1 MSNIKSSNEV
11 ISISL
16 DDAYE
21 IIGGYKAADEKTV
34 AIAMEMLEK
43 ESLTSDF
50 ALQLLT
56 LYKSKMSLKDIDF
69 NNISDVQLEKGLD
82 KAIEFSRSEDDYIR
96 QIFSDNTNN
105 SLIINTKLIDTN
117 GDEAS
122 VQAAD
127 NGALLLARTA
137 TEEIKRKLITGQLD
151 SIDDAQK
158 ALNSQFA
165 SKYFD
170 LRSAA
175 LKDVSGAYIEDASD
189 AKKTVHILAKDISEK
204 FENDKQAIKELDKE
218 LEKRTEKSK
227 STGLKAKWRKFKTL
241 IVAGFMTIS
250 GASFMSS
257 CSNDS
262 KQDRKPTQQEV
273 VNTPLNMKKTK
284 VQPKTISLKQDTVKE
299 VAVVM
304 PTEYSD
310 SLGISHAAWL
320 STQDFD
326 NNSFTKQIDDST
338 TVQGYEFAYKRLTD
352 SVMKQHFN
360 GLTREQV
367 LNAHRYLRS
376 MYPNPE
382 NLASKGIDEA
392 TVEAAQKAKEFDQFL
407 NDCGDKIPENMDK
420 MFIDQIPGNLNIF
433 ATGIENPCDDG
444 KVQYKTLQSKV
455 KKDITWEEAVD
466 SVKTDTIPGFS
477 VADAEVIGERQ
488 NTVKEQQAINITERN
503 GNENLTDGKEVKKDV
518 PVEEA
523 NREVRGADKHNVL
536 VKEQADTT
544 KTSTITFAEA
554 QAIVLD
560 ASAKVSAQ
568 QDTVKADVSSA
579 SVEQGDTVSVKK
591 KKAANLRKEQAKK
604 EARVQKGALNDS
616 VSAPLFTKAATEI
629 VNTKEEAKADTTAS
643 LFTEVAAE
651 IINTSDTVKVSN
663 VQAKEVENTV
673 KEEAGSNQDPGTGG
687 TEEIILGTENVP
699 LGTPSA
705 FDTPERGGF
714 EGSGITKKA
723 DEHNRKILGDE
734 LYDLIVNGSPDKW
747 FNNGDIAEGL
757 SRRQWASVVAVM
769 VATGPHQATTQEI
782 LDAINC
788 QREIRAELFDKV
800 KADVDGIREN
810 RTRDG
815 WTYDKPVYVRKI
827 KNNGCEKKVTLDKI
841 RTENRKKTTASGPK
855 FPRFFK
861 VIKQFIPAFTMDEP
875 EIVGV
880 RDNIVE
886 KKLPIKITE
895 LNGNGQLTDG
905 KVVKKNIPV
914 KKALVDVKDADK
926 HKVLVKDSNTETTGF
941 VAEEFNGNENY
952 TNGKKVKTVDVN
964 QLLGI
969 KVNGNTQVL
978 VQTDK
983 KPSSLRKQIAKLNDR
998 YVKAAKA
1005 NGLTG
1010 NVALDKYSEAGS
1022 EFISKFQKD
1031 NDITPEYI
1039 NAISVYQQSKDN
1051 KVQANN
1057 RGNYIN
1063 SQNLRA

>member
-21 IIGGYKAADEKTV
+21 IVGGYKAADEKTV

-69 NNISDVQLEKGLD
+69 SNITDVQLEKGLD
-82 KAIEFSRSEDDYIR
+82 KAIEFSRSEEDYIR
-96 QIFSDNTNN
+96 QIFSDKTNN
-105 SLIINTKLIDTN
+105 DLIINTKLVDTN

-137 TEEIKRKLITGQLD
+137 TEEIKRKLITGQLN
-151 SIDDAQK
+151 SIEDAQN
-158 ALNSQFA
+158 ALNSQFT

-175 LKDVSGAYIEDASD
+175 LKDVSGADIEDASD
-189 AKKTVHILAKDISEK
+189 AKKTVHVLAKDISEK
-204 FENDKQAIKELDKE
+204 FENDKQAIEKLDKE

-262 KQDRKPTQQEV
+262 KQNTPPTQELRSGKLNNVKINPINEKTDSVQEV
-273 VNTPLNMKKTK
+273 KKDSV
-284 VQPKTISLKQDTVKE
+284 VQEAP
-299 VAVVM
+299 VVM

-320 STQDFD
+320 STQEFD

-338 TVQGYEFAYKRLTD
+338 TVQGYEFAYQRLTD

-360 GLTREQV
+360 GATREQV

-392 TVEAAQKAKEFDQFL
+392 IVEAAQKAKEFDQFL
-407 NDCGDKIPENMDK
+407 NDCDDKVPENMDK
-420 MFIDQIPGNLNIF
+420 MFIDQIPGNLNVVAI
-433 ATGIENPCDDG
+433 GIDSPCDDG

-455 KKDITWEEAVD
+455 QKDITWEEAVD
-466 SVKTDTIPGFS
+466 SAKVKGPTIINGET
-477 VADAEVIGERQ
+477 EVD
-488 NTVKEQQAINITERN
+488 VK
-503 GNENLTDGKEVKKDV
+503 
-518 PVEEA
+518 
-523 NREVRGADKHNVL
+523 
-536 VKEQADTT
+536 ADTT
-544 KTSTITFAEA
+544 KVLDNVRAGKYNGNEKYGNGKLTKENVSVDEVDRTVTSNPEVLVEQNTKEEKTDIISDADA
-554 QAIVLD
+554 QAVVLE
-560 ASAKVSAQ
+560 ASSKVSAQ
-568 QDTVKADVSSA
+568 QNDTVAV
-579 SVEQGDTVSVKK
+579 K

-604 EARVQKGALNDS
+604 EARAQNTALSDSIVAPAAPIIVEGETEVVTPTDTVQVK
-616 VSAPLFTKAATEI
+616 
-629 VNTKEEAKADTTAS
+629 KEQAEVVADVKAKADVAKDTSMVVTQ
-643 LFTEVAAE
+643 FVNDEVME
-651 IINTSDTVKVSN
+651 DSPD
-663 VQAKEVENTV
+663 
-673 KEEAGSNQDPGTGG
+673 
-687 TEEIILGTENVP
+687 VP
-699 LGTPSA
+699 LNAPA
-705 FDTPERGGF
+705 AWNVAERGG
-714 EGSGITKKA
+714 
-723 DEHNRKILGDE
+723 HNNTGVSLKHINYDKDILGEEKYNE
-734 LYDLIVNGSPDKW
+734 LLDFYYSHAEVFRNNPDSAYARGYSPEQFIDIVTVLGVTEPNGAYKTIMDYVSGC
-747 FNNGDIAEGL
+747 NEG
-757 SRRQWASVVAVM
+757 QVMPPEVVASIV
-769 VATGPHQATTQEI
+769 
-782 LDAINC
+782 DDINGVN
-788 QREIRAELFDKV
+788 I
-800 KADVDGIREN
+800 N
-810 RTRDG
+810 HTRDG
-815 WTYDKPVYVRKI
+815 WIYNKEKRVLKVTY
-827 KNNGCEKKVTLDKI
+827 NGCDKKPTVKAMSAPKVKNLRDQRKYKKWFKNLRKLIMGPAEVDVVDNTQTVTEPLDVKKLNGNEKYGK
-841 RTENRKKTTASGPK
+841 G
-855 FPRFFK
+855 K
-861 VIKQFIPAFTMDEP
+861 VIKDNVPVEETF
-875 EIVGV
+875 
-880 RDNIVE
+880 RDVTTDPLVLVE
-886 KKLPIKITE
+886 VSSSDT
-895 LNGNGQLTDG
+895 T
-905 KVVKKNIPV
+905 KVVAQEV
-914 KKALVDVKDADK
+914 
-926 HKVLVKDSNTETTGF
+926 
-941 VAEEFNGNENY
+941 NGNENY

-969 KVNGNTQVL
+969 KVNGDSKVL

>member
-137 TEEIKRKLITGQLD
+137 TEEIKRKLITGQLN
-151 SIDDAQK
+151 SIEDAQN

-310 SLGISHAAWL
+310 SLGVSRTSWL
-320 STQDFD
+320 STQKFD
-326 NNSFTKQIDDST
+326 DNSFTRQVDDST
-338 TVQGYEFAYKRLTD
+338 TIRGSEFAYQRLAIAKD
-352 SVMKQHFN
+352 SL
-360 GLTREQV
+360 GGRTIEQG

-382 NLASKGIDEA
+382 NLDGKGIDPA
-392 TVEAAQKAKEFDQFL
+392 TLEAAKIAKELDCFL
-407 NDCGDKIPENMDK
+407 KGETNVIPEGLDKIFVE
-420 MFIDQIPGNLNIF
+420 QVPGNLNIY
-433 ATGIENPCDDG
+433 ATGINNPCDDG

-455 KKDITWEEAVD
+455 QKDITWEEAVD
-466 SVKTDTIPGFS
+466 SAKVKGPTIINGETEVDVKADTTKVLDNVRTDKYNGNEKYGNGKLIKENVSVNEVNRKVTSNPEVLVEQTTKAEKTDTIT
-477 VADAEVIGERQ
+477 DAV
-488 NTVKEQQAINITERN
+488 
-503 GNENLTDGKEVKKDV
+503 
-518 PVEEA
+518 
-523 NREVRGADKHNVL
+523 
-536 VKEQADTT
+536 
-544 KTSTITFAEA
+544 A
-554 QAIVLD
+554 QAVVLE
-560 ASAKVSAQ
+560 ASSKVSAQ
-568 QDTVKADVSSA
+568 QN
-579 SVEQGDTVSVKK
+579 DTVSVK

-604 EARVQKGALNDS
+604 EARAQKTALSDS
-616 VSAPLFTKAATEI
+616 ITAPAAPIIVEGETEVVTDNAQATAPII
-629 VNTKEEAKADTTAS
+629 VEGETEVVTPADTVQVKKEQAEVKLTT
-643 LFTEVAAE
+643 TEV
-651 IINTSDTVKVSN
+651 SN
-663 VQAKEVENTV
+663 
-673 KEEAGSNQDPGTGG
+673 EAQGTGG

-861 VIKQFIPAFTMDEP
+861 LIKTIVPIMGAAEVDVVDNTRTVTEP
-875 EIVGV
+875 LDV
-880 RDNIVE
+880 
-886 KKLPIKITE
+886 KKLNGNEKYGKGKVIEDNVSVKEAFREVATDPLVLVEVSSSDTTKVVAQE
-895 LNGNGQLTDG
+895 LNGN
-905 KVVKKNIPV
+905 
-914 KKALVDVKDADK
+914 
-926 HKVLVKDSNTETTGF
+926 
-941 VAEEFNGNENY
+941 ENF
-952 TNGKKVKTVDVN
+952 TNGKKIKTVDVA

-969 KVNGNTQVL
+969 KVSGNTKVL

-1063 SQNLRA
+1063 SQNLRG